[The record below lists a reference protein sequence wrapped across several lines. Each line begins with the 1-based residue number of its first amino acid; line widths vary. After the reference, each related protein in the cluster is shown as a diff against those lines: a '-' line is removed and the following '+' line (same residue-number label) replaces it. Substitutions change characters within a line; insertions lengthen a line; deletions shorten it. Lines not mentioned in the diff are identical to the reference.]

1 MLENEN
7 IWIDASREIV
17 RSVRGKRSQVAFSR
31 RIGYRSNVSAD
42 WEGGH
47 RFPTAAKVLYAM
59 ERVGIDLPSAFEAF
73 HAGSSSVWEQGLSNW
88 LRALQGHSSQG
99 QIAAT
104 AGFSRH
110 QVRRWLSGEAEPR
123 LPQFLALLNALTGRT
138 PDWVACFVDIDSIPT
153 LSRQYYAARTAARL
167 AYDHPWSAAIRM
179 LIDSEGYKKNPSD
192 EYLAKSLGVSL
203 SELEASIEALL
214 HCDLA
219 KRSGTMLT
227 SISTF
232 TSDVKGTAED
242 RRRLKA
248 HWAQVATDRLNTP
261 RPGDLVSLNL
271 AILSKADLEQVRQL
285 QRSYFRELRSIIA
298 SSTPEEEAVLVL
310 MQVLSLSPDSA

>member
-17 RSVRGKRSQVAFSR
+17 RAVRGKRSQVAFSR
-31 RIGYRSNVSAD
+31 RMGYRSNVSAD

-59 ERVGIDLPSAFEAF
+59 ERVGIDLSASFEAF
-73 HAGSSSVWEQGLSNW
+73 HPGSSVAWKKGLPHW
-88 LRALQGHSSQG
+88 LRTLQGHSSQG
-99 QIAAT
+99 QIAST

-123 LPQFLALLNALTGRT
+123 LPQFLALVNALTGRT
-138 PDWVACFVDIDSIPT
+138 PDWVACFVDINEIPT
-153 LSRQYYAARTAARL
+153 LSRQYHAARTAARL

-179 LIDSEGYKKNPSD
+179 LIDSEGYKRNPSD
-192 EYLAKSLGVSL
+192 DYLARSLGVSL
-203 SELEASIEALL
+203 LKLEASIEALIQS
-214 HCDLA
+214 DLA
-219 KRSGTMLT
+219 ERSGNILK
-227 SISTF
+227 SLSTF

-248 HWAQVATDRLNTP
+248 HWAQVATDRLESP
-261 RPGDLVSLNL
+261 RSDDLVSLNL
-271 AILSKADLEQVRQL
+271 AILSKTDLERVRQL

-310 MQVLSLSPDSA
+310 MQVLSLSPESD